1 MTDPAAAVAA
11 SGPTN
16 TADVVAALEG
26 GSGAR
31 PDTAADAG
39 EGSGSPGELGP
50 IDPLDIPGEI
60 ISEYSLVEGDC
71 FNRFEGL
78 QAGRRLAIT
87 ARIGCDEPHW
97 GEVYHTF
104 ELDAPAPAIY
114 PGDDAVRGFALR
126 VCYEQF
132 EAFVGEIYELSVY
145 DIGVFTAQSHELRA
159 RGGPLPRRPLLAV
172 RHQRR
177 IGVGHGRGHGPMTG
191 PADPV
196 LERRQR
202 LARLARTG
210 RRLGYSLYGVSLAR
224 VRRRLPDRLHHPRP
238 PPSPRSLWSSD
249 PCCCC
254 RRSSS
259 ATASARPTGPTATT
273 TGSPA
278 MGWSRPSAGR
288 VRCRWAARR
297 GRRPPAR
304 GGTPAGEPGRWA
316 LCWPAA
322 RRVSTSPPR

>member
-1 MTDPAAAVAA
+1 MGLASRVLRRSLHGAVAAVVLLAGCSGGPEDGNEGVTDPAAAVAA

-31 PDTAADAG
+31 PDTAADVA
-39 EGSGSPGELGP
+39 EGGDESNDSGQLGP

-87 ARIGCDEPHW
+87 ARTGCNEPHW

-104 ELDAPAPAIY
+104 DLDAPDSAIY

-145 DIGVFTAQSHELRA
+145 DIGVFTPNRTNFEHEVA
-159 RGGPLPRRPLLAV
+159 RYR
-172 RHQRR
+172 
-177 IGVGHGRGHGPMTG
+177 GVHCWLY
-191 PADPV
+191 DPSDDSV
-196 LERRQR
+196 SGSAEDT
-202 LARLARTG
+202 AR
-210 RRLGYSLYGVSLAR
+210 
-224 VRRRLPDRLHHPRP
+224 
-238 PPSPRSLWSSD
+238 
-249 PCCCC
+249 
-254 RRSSS
+254 
-259 ATASARPTGPTATT
+259 
-273 TGSPA
+273 
-278 MGWSRPSAGR
+278 
-288 VRCRWAARR
+288 
-297 GRRPPAR
+297 
-304 GGTPAGEPGRWA
+304 
-316 LCWPAA
+316 
-322 RRVSTSPPR
+322 

>member
-1 MTDPAAAVAA
+1 MGLASQVLGRSLLGAVAAVLLAGCSGGPEDADEGVTDPAAAVAA

-39 EGSGSPGELGP
+39 GLDGPGELGP

-87 ARIGCDEPHW
+87 ARTGCDEPHW

-104 ELDAPAPAIY
+104 DLDAPHPAIY

-145 DIGVFTAQSHELRA
+145 DIGVFTPNRTNFEHEVARYRGVHCWLYDPSDESVSGTA
-159 RGGPLPRRPLLAV
+159 RG
-172 RHQRR
+172 
-177 IGVGHGRGHGPMTG
+177 T
-191 PADPV
+191 
-196 LERRQR
+196 
-202 LARLARTG
+202 AR
-210 RRLGYSLYGVSLAR
+210 
-224 VRRRLPDRLHHPRP
+224 
-238 PPSPRSLWSSD
+238 
-249 PCCCC
+249 
-254 RRSSS
+254 
-259 ATASARPTGPTATT
+259 
-273 TGSPA
+273 
-278 MGWSRPSAGR
+278 
-288 VRCRWAARR
+288 
-297 GRRPPAR
+297 
-304 GGTPAGEPGRWA
+304 
-316 LCWPAA
+316 
-322 RRVSTSPPR
+322 

>member
-1 MTDPAAAVAA
+1 MGLASRLLRRSLPGAVAAVVLLAACSGGPEEAEWGVTDPAAAVAA

-145 DIGVFTAQSHELRA
+145 DIGVFTPNRTNFEHEVA
-159 RGGPLPRRPLLAV
+159 RYR
-172 RHQRR
+172 
-177 IGVGHGRGHGPMTG
+177 GVHCWLYDTNAESVSGTAEGT
-191 PADPV
+191 
-196 LERRQR
+196 
-202 LARLARTG
+202 AR
-210 RRLGYSLYGVSLAR
+210 
-224 VRRRLPDRLHHPRP
+224 
-238 PPSPRSLWSSD
+238 
-249 PCCCC
+249 
-254 RRSSS
+254 
-259 ATASARPTGPTATT
+259 
-273 TGSPA
+273 
-278 MGWSRPSAGR
+278 
-288 VRCRWAARR
+288 
-297 GRRPPAR
+297 
-304 GGTPAGEPGRWA
+304 
-316 LCWPAA
+316 
-322 RRVSTSPPR
+322 

>member
-1 MTDPAAAVAA
+1 MSLYERAHTLGKLLVFGSMGLASRLSIGSPLGAVVVAVLLAGCSGGPQDGNEGVTDPAAAVAA

-39 EGSGSPGELGP
+39 GGSGGPLELGP

-104 ELDAPAPAIY
+104 DLDAPDPAIY

-145 DIGVFTAQSHELRA
+145 DIGVFTPNRTNFEHEVARYRGVHCWLYDPNDESVSGTA
-159 RGGPLPRRPLLAV
+159 RG
-172 RHQRR
+172 
-177 IGVGHGRGHGPMTG
+177 T
-191 PADPV
+191 
-196 LERRQR
+196 
-202 LARLARTG
+202 AR
-210 RRLGYSLYGVSLAR
+210 
-224 VRRRLPDRLHHPRP
+224 
-238 PPSPRSLWSSD
+238 
-249 PCCCC
+249 
-254 RRSSS
+254 
-259 ATASARPTGPTATT
+259 
-273 TGSPA
+273 
-278 MGWSRPSAGR
+278 
-288 VRCRWAARR
+288 
-297 GRRPPAR
+297 
-304 GGTPAGEPGRWA
+304 
-316 LCWPAA
+316 
-322 RRVSTSPPR
+322 